1 MRGNKKREKAAG
13 WGATRPR
20 VVGRRN
26 AAMGGRVGLGHRGRG
41 TLTPAG
47 SPLPFPYTA
56 APASPG
62 PAPASVG
69 RAADRS
75 EHRVSVAHNGLL
87 SPPTPAKSA
96 KSRLFTYRNAQ
107 LCLYRGPRAHT
118 HTHTGSHTQGH
129 TLRRFVL
136 ERV

>member
-1 MRGNKKREKAAG
+1 MGSNKAECCRKEKG
-13 WGATRPR
+13 GH
-20 VVGRRN
+20 GRK
-26 AAMGGRVGLGHRGRG
+26 GGPGTHRGRG

-87 SPPTPAKSA
+87 SPLTPAKSA

-107 LCLYRGPRAHT
+107 LCLYRGPHT
-118 HTHTGSHTQGH
+118 HTHNHTH
-129 TLRRFVL
+129 
-136 ERV
+136 RVTH

>member
-1 MRGNKKREKAAG
+1 
-13 WGATRPR
+13 
-20 VVGRRN
+20 VGSSRAECCRKEN
-26 AAMGGRVGLGHRGRG
+26 GGHGRKGGPGTHIGRG

-75 EHRVSVAHNGLL
+75 EHRVTMAHNGLL
-87 SPPTPAKSA
+87 SPPP
-96 KSRLFTYRNAQ
+96 LD
-107 LCLYRGPRAHT
+107 
-118 HTHTGSHTQGH
+118 
-129 TLRRFVL
+129 
-136 ERV
+136 